1 MTATGTTGETVDY
14 TQENKYN
21 GFGQRVEK
29 KEGTDVTNYFYDG
42 TAVLYTTDAEGSKTS
57 FNLIGAEDN
66 ILSTSRM
73 GADNQADF
81 YVYTKDIRE
90 STTNV
95 LGSDGLA
102 EVSYTYDEYG
112 ETTEYQQDEDNPFY
126 NEICYTAGV
135 YDSTTGLYNLNAR
148 YYSPSAGTFLT
159 QDTYRGSLSRTSTLN
174 YYAYC
179 AGNPISYTDPSG
191 HHPALAVL
199 GAIVKYGG
207 AALGIIS
214 IGSAYKK
221 AKNNNYSK
229 KKTVVAVAVAAVTS
243 VLPTGKIKSA
253 KSVASSVSKFTKN
266 ATNITEVSKNTKN
279 VISQPKVS
287 ATLKKNARDVLQKA
301 TSKKTNQTI
310 FKNEQKRISTVPNR
324 GYNSFEMLKKDLG
337 SPGNGNAW
345 HHIVEQ
351 SQIEKTGFK
360 AAEVHNVNNVIFH
373 TGKGQSMQKL
383 VGITIQS
390 NRILAVRLSVNG

>member
-1 MTATGTTGETVDY
+1 MNTRNRLKTATGTTGTTVDY

-42 TAVLYTTDAEGSKTS
+42 TAVLYTTDAEDNKTS

-66 ILSTSRM
+66 ILSTARI

-95 LGSDGLA
+95 IGSDGFA

-112 ETTEYQQDEDNPFY
+112 ETTEYQQDENTPFY

-135 YDSTTGLYNLNAR
+135 YDATTGLYNLNAR
-148 YYSPSAGTFLT
+148 YYSPEAGTFLT

-191 HHPALAVL
+191 HAAW
-199 GAIVKYGG
+199 AIAG
-207 AALGIIS
+207 AALG
-214 IGSAYKK
+214 AYDGYKY
-221 AKNNNYSK
+221 AF
-229 KKTVVAVAVAAVTS
+229 
-243 VLPTGKIKSA
+243 LPQ
-253 KSVASSVSKFTKN
+253 
-266 ATNITEVSKNTKN
+266 E
-279 VISQPKVS
+279 
-287 ATLKKNARDVLQKA
+287 R
-301 TSKKTNQTI
+301 
-310 FKNEQKRISTVPNR
+310 
-324 GYNSFEMLKKDLG
+324 
-337 SPGNGNAW
+337 
-345 HHIVEQ
+345 
-351 SQIEKTGFK
+351 
-360 AAEVHNVNNVIFH
+360 
-373 TGKGQSMQKL
+373 
-383 VGITIQS
+383 
-390 NRILAVRLSVNG
+390 